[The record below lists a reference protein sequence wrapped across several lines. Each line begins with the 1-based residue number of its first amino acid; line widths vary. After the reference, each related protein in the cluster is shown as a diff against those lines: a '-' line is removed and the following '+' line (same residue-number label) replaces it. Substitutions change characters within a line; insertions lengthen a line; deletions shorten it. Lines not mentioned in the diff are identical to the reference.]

1 VQRLRRYE
9 DFKCWSE
16 IEDVALLAET
26 TSKDVISF
34 KQTNESALQEI
45 LQHME
50 RMVRD
55 YVTKEEMDSALKTT
69 MIARQPQSLHTTHNL
84 SQASTALESS

>member
-1 VQRLRRYE
+1 MQRLRRYE

-84 SQASTALESS
+84 SQVSTALESS

>member
-55 YVTKEEMDSALKTT
+55 YVTKEEMDSALKTS

-84 SQASTALESS
+84 PQASTALESS

>member
-1 VQRLRRYE
+1 MQRLRRYE

-55 YVTKEEMDSALKTT
+55 YVTKEEMDSVIKTS

-84 SQASTALESS
+84 SQVSTALESS